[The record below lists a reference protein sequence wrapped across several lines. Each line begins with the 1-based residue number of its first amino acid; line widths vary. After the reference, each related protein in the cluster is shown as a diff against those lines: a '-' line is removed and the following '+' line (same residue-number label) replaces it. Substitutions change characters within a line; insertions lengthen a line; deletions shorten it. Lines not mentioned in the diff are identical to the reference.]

1 MHWSTFSSLLE
12 PWARKTFLFS
22 FNSITILHPL
32 AESFTAPICQKI
44 FNEQK
49 AMVILLKQKDKQRA
63 KKPVYSS
70 FCHIWRDKKFCRSI
84 VAGKAL
90 ELGENT
96 RNLPKHQVNEANFY
110 YFACLKWV
118 TQALS
123 IKAPTFEPCAKGL
136 LNIFTC
142 CHHVELIS
150 ILLHRNGPCHMG
162 LLHCQK
168 LG

>member
-1 MHWSTFSSLLE
+1 
-12 PWARKTFLFS
+12 
-22 FNSITILHPL
+22 
-32 AESFTAPICQKI
+32 
-44 FNEQK
+44 
-49 AMVILLKQKDKQRA
+49 MVILLKQKDKQRA

-96 RNLPKHQVNEANFY
+96 RNTPKHQVNEANFY

-136 LNIFTC
+136 LNIITC
-142 CHHVELIS
+142 FHHVELIS
-150 ILLHRNGPCHMG
+150 ILLHRSDHVTWGFCIVKN
-162 LLHCQK
+162 
-168 LG
+168 LGKVFFFFLPKWKFLWWWTYMVQLYNWHSFKS